1 MSWCVKVSPMIG
13 HQGMGLCQKAIIY
26 YYAEQQCWILLYI
39 TFIHFRGHKSYITSV
54 SVFDK
59 YVFTGGADARI
70 KKWDLAS
77 CRPMFTYTGH
87 NSKIHKLLVTEEL
100 VFSTSHDKSAKVW
113 HTRITKA
120 NHTRAC
126 IRTLKV
132 FLFLMNGRIK
142 SLL

>member
-1 MSWCVKVSPMIG
+1 M
-13 HQGMGLCQKAIIY
+13 
-26 YYAEQQCWILLYI
+26 
-39 TFIHFRGHKSYITSV
+39 

-77 CRPMFTYTGH
+77 CRPMFTYLGH
-87 NSKIHKLLVTEEL
+87 NSKIHKLLVTENL
-100 VFSTSHDKSAKVW
+100 VFSTSHDKTAKVW

-132 FLFLMNGRIK
+132 QKLVDFIILQRFVQWFLERYLQNMEF
-142 SLL
+142 

>member
-1 MSWCVKVSPMIG
+1 MILTDCKKNKKSSKFY
-13 HQGMGLCQKAIIY
+13 QCFIICNY
-26 YYAEQQCWILLYI
+26 FL
-39 TFIHFRGHKSYITSV
+39 HFRGHKSYITSV

-77 CRPMFTYTGH
+77 CRPMFTYNGH
-87 NSKIHKLLVTEEL
+87 NSKIHKLLVTEDL
-100 VFSTSHDKSAKVW
+100 VFSTSHDKTAKVW

-132 FLFLMNGRIK
+132 YDRTNFKRSIIYLSTVRYTTEKL
-142 SLL
+142 SSYH

>member
-1 MSWCVKVSPMIG
+1 M
-13 HQGMGLCQKAIIY
+13 
-26 YYAEQQCWILLYI
+26 
-39 TFIHFRGHKSYITSV
+39 
-54 SVFDK
+54 FDK

-77 CRPMFTYTGH
+77 CRPMFTYNGH
-87 NSKIHKLLVTEEL
+87 NSKIHKLLVTENL
-100 VFSTSHDKSAKVW
+100 VFSTSHDKTAKVW

-132 FLFLMNGRIK
+132 PQYVFKILITIGGSVFKMISIVFL
-142 SLL
+142 

>member
-1 MSWCVKVSPMIG
+1 MAFDKNLSSD
-13 HQGMGLCQKAIIY
+13 
-26 YYAEQQCWILLYI
+26 
-39 TFIHFRGHKSYITSV
+39 FFRGHKSYITSV

-77 CRPMFTYTGH
+77 CRPMFTYNGH
-87 NSKIHKLLVTEEL
+87 NSKIHKLLVTEDL
-100 VFSTSHDKSAKVW
+100 VFSTSHDKTAKVW

-132 FLFLMNGRIK
+132 INGFM
-142 SLL
+142 

>member
-1 MSWCVKVSPMIG
+1 MLRCAKVKFDNVLKIAPNYKFLLIMEN
-13 HQGMGLCQKAIIY
+13 MRTRRIISMNFFY
-26 YYAEQQCWILLYI
+26 Y
-39 TFIHFRGHKSYITSV
+39 RGHKSYITSV

-59 YVFTGGADARI
+59 YVFTGGADALI

-77 CRPMFTYTGH
+77 CRPMFTYRGH
-87 NSKIHKLLVTEEL
+87 NSKIHKLLVTEDL
-100 VFSTSHDKSAKVW
+100 VFSTSHDKTAKVW

-132 FLFLMNGRIK
+132 SNK
-142 SLL
+142 S

>member
-1 MSWCVKVSPMIG
+1 MKT
-13 HQGMGLCQKAIIY
+13 L
-26 YYAEQQCWILLYI
+26 ILYV
-39 TFIHFRGHKSYITSV
+39 FYRGHKSYITTV

-77 CRPMFTYTGH
+77 CRPMFTYLGH
-87 NSKIHKLLVTEEL
+87 NSKIHKLLVTENL
-100 VFSTSHDKSAKVW
+100 VFSTSHDKTAKVW

-132 FLFLMNGRIK
+132 QKLVDFIILQRFNVFTVVFGKKFTRFLHVGKKLHVGNAKREK
-142 SLL
+142 K

>member
-1 MSWCVKVSPMIG
+1 M
-13 HQGMGLCQKAIIY
+13 QNN
-26 YYAEQQCWILLYI
+26 LLHYLY
-39 TFIHFRGHKSYITSV
+39 FISFLNIFRGHKSYITCV

-77 CRPMFTYTGH
+77 CRPMFTYSGH
-87 NSKIHKLLVTEEL
+87 DSKIHKLLVTEDL
-100 VFSTSHDKSAKVW
+100 VFSTSHDKTAKIW

-132 FLFLMNGRIK
+132 NK
-142 SLL
+142 

>member
-1 MSWCVKVSPMIG
+1 M
-13 HQGMGLCQKAIIY
+13 
-26 YYAEQQCWILLYI
+26 
-39 TFIHFRGHKSYITSV
+39 

-77 CRPMFTYTGH
+77 CRPMFTYLGH
-87 NSKIHKLLVTEEL
+87 NSKIHKLLVTENL
-100 VFSTSHDKSAKVW
+100 VFSTSHDKTAKVW

-132 FLFLMNGRIK
+132 QLLADFIILHRFVFTMVFRKVFIGCRFLN
-142 SLL
+142 LLGTHTRCLLIDLHSI

>member
-1 MSWCVKVSPMIG
+1 MKT
-13 HQGMGLCQKAIIY
+13 L
-26 YYAEQQCWILLYI
+26 ILYV
-39 TFIHFRGHKSYITSV
+39 FYRGHKSYITTV

-77 CRPMFTYTGH
+77 CRPMFTYLGH
-87 NSKIHKLLVTEEL
+87 NSKIHKLLVTENL
-100 VFSTSHDKSAKVW
+100 VFSTSHDKTAKVW

-132 FLFLMNGRIK
+132 HILADFIIFHRFVYYLQLFLLRNFRIWIFK
-142 SLL
+142 SFRDTHKVFTH